1 MKEILKRNSKG
12 KKVLFLFVLTNLVY
26 AFMLLV
32 TIPKVMD
39 FSGGMKLLD
48 MLPTGYNSEYVNLLM
63 SNLGEKGRETYLFK
77 QIPVD
82 MIYPFLFGISY
93 CLILAFFLNKLKKL
107 DSFLIYLCLL
117 PVFAGIFDYFENIG
131 IIRMLSNYPNY
142 SNFLIEI
149 TNLFTVLKSAFTSI
163 YFVVLIVTM
172 VIVGVQKLINK
183 NKKNTR
189 VSKT

>member
-1 MKEILKRNSKG
+1 
-12 KKVLFLFVLTNLVY
+12 VLLLFVLTNLVY

-32 TIPKVMD
+32 TIPKVMG

-48 MLPTGYNSEYVNLLM
+48 MLPTGYNSEYVNLLF

-93 CLILAFFLNKLKKL
+93 CLILAFFFNKLKKL

-131 IIRMLSNYPNY
+131 IIRMLNNYPNN

-149 TNLFTVLKSAFTSI
+149 TNLFTVLKSTFTSI
-163 YFVVLIVTM
+163 YFIVLIVTM